1 MLEHFEFCF
10 NQTEILLNGLKWAQF
25 YEQLWGGTLEAI
37 FIQLQTI
44 LRPSSDPLG
53 LILSNLCLEKFI
65 VKLVMAILSILAA
78 VITYLNKQS

>member
-1 MLEHFEFCF
+1 MSSL
-10 NQTEILLNGLKWAQF
+10 G
-25 YEQLWGGTLEAI
+25 GGTLEAI

>member
-25 YEQLWGGTLEAI
+25 YEQLGGGTLEAI